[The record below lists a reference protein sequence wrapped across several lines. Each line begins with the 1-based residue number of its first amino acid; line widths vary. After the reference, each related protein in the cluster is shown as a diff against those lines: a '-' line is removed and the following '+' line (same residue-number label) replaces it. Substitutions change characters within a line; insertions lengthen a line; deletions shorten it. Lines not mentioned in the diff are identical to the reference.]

1 MILVTGGAGYIGS
14 HTCVSLLQTGEQ
26 VVVFDNFS
34 NSSPAALR
42 RVQQICGKPLIV
54 VEGDIRDQTAL
65 EKVFLKYRCT
75 AVMHFAG
82 LKSVQESVAQPLE
95 YYDHN
100 VVGSHRL
107 LRAMQ
112 RTGVKTIVF
121 SSSATVEPLMEN
133 EQARFD
139 ATKFSWIGSM
149 NQEINFCGI
158 WQRPGAPRSRAVLVR
173 MARTSPG
180 RRAGLRSMIS
190 AATPLT

>member
-82 LKSVQESVAQPLE
+82 LKSVQESVTQPLE

-121 SSSATVEPLMEN
+121 SSSATVYGTSKFAAIHRRSPVERHQPVWPN
-133 EQARFD
+133 QGRHRRD
-139 ATKFSWIGSM
+139 A
-149 NQEINFCGI
+149 
-158 WQRPGAPRSRAVLVR
+158 A
-173 MARTSPG
+173 
-180 RRAGLRSMIS
+180 
-190 AATPLT
+190 